1 MPYWLKI
8 TLRAGALILSLFL
21 FAWIVLA
28 AYVYT
33 HKKEILTSITTQL
46 NEDLNGK
53 LTINQM
59 EPSLIRGFPGI
70 SVALEDIQLRDS
82 LWAIHKHDLIR
93 ARNAY
98 VAVNAFSILSG
109 SIKIK
114 DIELKNAEIYLF
126 TDSSGI
132 RNTEIFK
139 KKNPADDNGGISKK
153 ISRVYFK
160 DVKLTIDDQQ
170 KNKLFKF
177 SILNFRGSINQ
188 GSEGWKGHVETL
200 TQVDFFAF
208 NLKRGSFLKGKLL
221 DLDLDMS
228 YSHKTGEL
236 TIPLQEIKIS
246 KDKLSIGANLNFS
259 SENTDYLIEIQAPS
273 ILFKN
278 AKSLLSSHIISKLQ
292 PYDILKPLELRATLS
307 GKLKQVGDPL
317 IKVDFKAKNNTLNT
331 RGESI
336 TDCSF
341 SGIYTNEWKKGFPR
355 KDPNS
360 LIAFYNLSG
369 KFYDI
374 PFKADSIQIADLRN
388 PVFTG
393 KFKSDFQLEKLNN
406 IFGANTFKFTTGNAA
421 LNLVYKAPFNQLDTG
436 RRYIFGT
443 VIVEKGSAAYN
454 PRNLQFKDISMLMNF
469 KGEDLFLEKLKV
481 KSGKSSLAMEAT
493 LKNFSNFY
501 YRDPH
506 RILIDWKVKSP
517 NVNLNEFMA
526 LLGKRNQGSNSKVKR
541 FTGNLDKMLEQASM
555 VMDIEVDRLVY
566 KNFQGKDLKT
576 IITLKQSGI
585 LINRMSIK
593 QGGGSMD
600 LKGNIDQRSSINRF
614 NLNSRIRNVNVQ
626 NLFRAFD
633 NFGQDAITDKNLRG
647 TFFGNT
653 SISGLMLQSGKIVP
667 RSLTG
672 KVTFDIRKGSL
683 VNFEPMYKI
692 GNFAFP
698 NRDFS
703 NITFM
708 NLKNTLTISKDK
720 VIIPPMEIRS
730 SVLNIFLSGVYSF
743 GKGTDIGLRIPLR
756 NPRRDELITNMDEKR
771 ERSLK
776 GIVINLHA
784 IDGDDGQVKICLGK
798 KTDKIVD

>member
-1 MPYWLKI
+1 MSHWLKI
-8 TLRAGALILSLFL
+8 TLRAGGLILSLFL
-21 FAWIVLA
+21 LAWIGLA

-53 LTINQM
+53 LTINRM

-70 SVALEDIQLRDS
+70 SVALEDVQLRDS
-82 LWAIHKHDLIR
+82 LWSVHKHDLVK
-93 ARNAY
+93 ARKVY
-98 VAVNAFSILSG
+98 VAVNALSFLSG
-109 SIKIK
+109 SIKIM
-114 DIELKNAEIYLF
+114 DIELKNADIYLF

-139 KKNPADDNGGISKK
+139 KKKPADDNGGINKK
-153 ISRVYFK
+153 ISRVYLK

-177 SILNFRGSINQ
+177 IIINFRGSIDQ
-188 GSEGWKGHVETL
+188 GSEGWKGHVKTL

-221 DLDLDMS
+221 DLELDMS
-228 YSHKTGEL
+228 YSHKTGQL

-246 KDKLSIGANLNFS
+246 KDELLIGANLNFS
-259 SENTDYLIEIQAPS
+259 SENTDYLIEVQAPS
-273 ILFKN
+273 ILFKD

-292 PYDILKPLELRATLS
+292 PYDIIKPLELNATLS

-317 IKVDFKAKNNTLNT
+317 IKVDFKANNNILST
-331 RGESI
+331 RGENI

-341 SGIYTNEWKKGFPR
+341 TGIYTNEWKKGFPR

-360 LIAFYNLSG
+360 LIAFYNLAG

-374 PFKADSIQIADLRN
+374 PFKADSIQISDLRN

-393 KFKSDFQLEKLNN
+393 KFKSNFQLEKLNN
-406 IFGANTFKFTTGNAA
+406 IFGGNTFQFTVGTAD
-421 LNLVYKAPFNQLDTG
+421 LNLAYKAPFNQLDTG
-436 RRYIFGT
+436 KRYIYGT
-443 VIVEKGSAAYN
+443 VKVKEGAAAYN
-454 PRNLQFKDISMLMNF
+454 PRKLLFRDINMLMNF
-469 KGEDLFLEKLKV
+469 KGEDLFLENLKV
-481 KSGKSSLAMEAT
+481 KSGKTSLAMEAS

-501 YRDPH
+501 YKDPH
-506 RILIDWKVKSP
+506 KILINWKVKSL
-517 NVNLNEFMA
+517 NVNLNEFIA
-526 LLGKRNQGSNSKVKR
+526 LLGRRNQGPIPKVKR
-541 FTGNLDKMLEQASM
+541 FTGNLDKLLDQASM
-555 VMDIEVDRLVY
+555 VMEIEVDRLVY
-566 KNFQGKDLKT
+566 KNFQGKDLRSN
-576 IITLKQSGI
+576 ITLQQSGI

-593 QGGGSMD
+593 QGGGSLD
-600 LKGNIDQRSSINRF
+600 IKGNIDQRGSLNRF
-614 NLNSRIRNVNVQ
+614 NLNSRINNVNVQ
-626 NLFRAFD
+626 NLFYAFD
-633 NFGQDAITDKNLRG
+633 NFGQDAITNKNLRG
-647 TFFGNT
+647 TFFGNA
-653 SISGLMLQSGKIVP
+653 SVSGSMLPSGKIVP
-667 RSLTG
+667 RSLSG

-698 NRDFS
+698 NRNFS
-703 NITFM
+703 NISFM

-756 NPRRDELITNMDEKR
+756 NPRRDELITDMDEKR

-784 IDGDDGQVKICLGK
+784 IDGDDGQVKIRLGK
-798 KTDKIVD
+798 KTDKNAD